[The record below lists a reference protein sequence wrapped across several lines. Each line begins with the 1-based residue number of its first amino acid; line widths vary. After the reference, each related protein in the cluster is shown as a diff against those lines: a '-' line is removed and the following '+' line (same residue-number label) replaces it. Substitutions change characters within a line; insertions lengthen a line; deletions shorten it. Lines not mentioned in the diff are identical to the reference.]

1 MHMTHMTVK
10 NMPCRADPSRNVMS
24 MNKGVSKIQLRMKT
38 HVLPFFSK
46 CSPFQ
51 KPTQTKKKTWTLT
64 PHDLYLPMPS
74 QAWLPASLRPGRGCK
89 EKIRKATNPNG
100 RWWHRDSHTTCHSH
114 WIVTKSW
121 HLYPSSGSTT
131 LAPWTSPQTARLH
144 VTAPWRK
151 IRQRVFS
158 GLGCDKYIQFIPVL
172 SLASPTKTAGQSIPP
187 YPTHKTSPHFLSHRF
202 HDPHPDH
209 QVVNQ
214 RNGDPGISRIHGTT
228 GSEIHLF
235 WQISGHVEH

>member
-1 MHMTHMTVK
+1 MKHFKKHAATGLPGGGGGEEKNNRDIQVKHNKTGKQQKIRSLSTKNKQIHTHKHMHMTHMTVK

-100 RWWHRDSHTTCHSH
+100 R
-114 WIVTKSW
+114 
-121 HLYPSSGSTT
+121 
-131 LAPWTSPQTARLH
+131 
-144 VTAPWRK
+144 
-151 IRQRVFS
+151 
-158 GLGCDKYIQFIPVL
+158 
-172 SLASPTKTAGQSIPP
+172 
-187 YPTHKTSPHFLSHRF
+187 
-202 HDPHPDH
+202 
-209 QVVNQ
+209 
-214 RNGDPGISRIHGTT
+214 
-228 GSEIHLF
+228 
-235 WQISGHVEH
+235 